1 MHQNDRL
8 EEILRILK
16 QRGYVTVKFLTEEL
30 DYSTATINR
39 DLNLLQSQ
47 HRVKRSYGGVELEN
61 SSWGTLEFR
70 QHKMRSAKK
79 QVAKCAAGFIEDGD
93 VVFIDATTTTQC
105 MAPHISNKDITV
117 ITNNLAV
124 VSYLSEHGVR
134 VVCTGGTVVET
145 PYFLGGRDA
154 IATIEKYR
162 ADKCF
167 FSAGTL
173 LEDGSIGR
181 VNFEIVSAM
190 SRYAK
195 RVCFL
200 LDHEKFG
207 AKTTDVRMS
216 LSDVDTVISDVEVDE
231 ELRQKFPNV
240 QFVVAND

>member
-16 QRGYVTVKFLTEEL
+16 RYGYVTVKFLTEEL
-30 DYSTATINR
+30 HYSTATINR

-61 SSWGTLEFR
+61 TSWGTLEFR

-79 QVAKCAAGFIEDGD
+79 LIGKCAASFIQDGD

-105 MAPHISNKDITV
+105 MAPHIAGKDVTV
-117 ITNNLAV
+117 ITNNLAL
-124 VSYLSEHGVR
+124 VSYLSEHGVK
-134 VVCTGGTVVET
+134 VVCTGGVVAEA
-145 PYFLGGRDA
+145 PYFLGGRDT

-173 LEDGSIGR
+173 LEDGTIGR
-181 VNFEIVSAM
+181 VGFEIVAAM
-190 SRYAK
+190 SRYSK
-195 RVCFL
+195 ETYFL

-207 AKTTDVRMS
+207 AKTTDVRLS
-216 LSDVDTVISDVEVDE
+216 LNDVDTVISDSELDE
-231 ELRQKFPNV
+231 NLRQNFPNV